1 MLATRLSGSATPPT
15 RHHGRRV
22 VRERSRHLLEKHDRI
37 FLHRVGTM
45 FSTPTSLNRIL
56 RPEESV
62 IISDFQTLTKVFG
75 FK

>member
-45 FSTPTSLNRIL
+45 FSTPTLCFE
-56 RPEESV
+56 PEVSRLVRGESV
-62 IISDFQTLTKVFG
+62 IIEYKSVI
-75 FK
+75 FKL